1 MAMRQFRARPF
12 RGMADCRA
20 DTRSIIG
27 YGWRGEWTHTRIIVT
42 TGGATER

>member
-1 MAMRQFRARPF
+1 MRQFRARPF

-20 DTRSIIG
+20 DTRSILG
-27 YGWRGEWTHTRIIVT
+27 YGWRGVWEQTQIVMT